1 MRIVLGVLVVAVCLA
16 PVASAAPVASTA
28 AADGAASN
36 AQVTITVS
44 VVDQNGDPVEDA
56 NVTVTYNDTVQTGE
70 TFANGKA
77 FFDVP
82 EGADVTVDV
91 SKDGLALNRPAS
103 VQGVD
108 GETVVDVQ
116 LFPAAT
122 ADRPLETP
130 DGQPIEGARVHLEKD
145 DEVLAAATGETAANG
160 TFVATDLERG
170 DYSVALSADGYYST
184 STTFVVR
191 NRAGKTVTMEPGTV
205 SVEVQ
210 TVDGHVSDSR
220 PVSATV
226 ELYEGDQFVSNVSTG
241 DSGSRTV
248 SLDVNTQYSVVVK
261 KNGYER
267 ERHTLTTGETD
278 TNVTYSINRTPSLSL
293 SAANSQV
300 VTGQT
305 VQVSVTDEYDEP
317 VSGASIRV
325 DGETVTET
333 DDAGEAMV
341 TIESDG
347 EVTITAVSGSLEAS
361 TTVEGVSPATDQPT
375 TTTTTTTTAPTTT
388 SETAMPTTSETATT
402 AAEPDDGDGDGVLP
416 TPGFGG
422 AATLL
427 AVLLSVAVLAG
438 RRRR

>member
-1 MRIVLGVLVVAVCLA
+1 MRILLGILVVAVCLA

-36 AQVTITVS
+36 AQVTIMVS
-44 VVDQNGDPVEDA
+44 VVDQNGDPVGDA
-56 NVTVTYNDTVQTGE
+56 NVTVTYDDTVQTGE

-103 VQGVD
+103 IQGVD

-122 ADRPLETP
+122 AVVTVETP

-210 TVDGHVSDSR
+210 TVDGHVSDPR

-267 ERHTLTTGETD
+267 ERHTLTTGESG

-361 TTVEGVSPATDQPT
+361 TTVEGVAPATDQP

-388 SETAMPTTSETATT
+388 SETAMATTSETATT
-402 AAEPDDGDGDGVLP
+402 AGPPDDGDGDGVLP

-427 AVLLSVAVLAG
+427 AVLLSMAVLAG

>member
-56 NVTVTYNDTVQTGE
+56 NVTVTYEDTVQTGE

-122 ADRPLETP
+122 AVLTVQTP
-130 DGQPIEGARVHLEKD
+130 DGQPIEGARVRLEKD

-205 SVEVQ
+205 SVKVQ
-210 TVDGHVSDSR
+210 TVDGHVSDPR

-375 TTTTTTTTAPTTT
+375 TTTTTTTAPTTT
-388 SETAMPTTSETATT
+388 SATAMPTTSETATT
-402 AAEPDDGDGDGVLP
+402 AGPPDDGDGDGVLP

-427 AVLLSVAVLAG
+427 AVLLSMAVLAG